1 MIGLELTEWWTAHDG
16 DIDEILT
23 INPCGGN
30 YLILKSGVLDKIIGS
45 KIGDIL
51 SKFGLVKKYQ
61 GEKVSE
67 QRSRL
72 KAVFD
77 LRDQPRRT
85 LIGRWIDEK
94 IPQFIS
100 LS

>member
-1 MIGLELTEWWTAHDG
+1 MELTEWWTVQDG

-72 KAVFD
+72 KAVLD
-77 LRDQPRRT
+77 LRDQPSRT
-85 LIGRWIDEK
+85 LIGKWIDEK